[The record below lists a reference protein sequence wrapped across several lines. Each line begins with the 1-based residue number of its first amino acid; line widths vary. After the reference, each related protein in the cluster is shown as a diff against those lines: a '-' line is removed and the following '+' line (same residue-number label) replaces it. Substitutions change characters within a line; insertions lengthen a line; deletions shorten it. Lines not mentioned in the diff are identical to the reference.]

1 MKTGSAAVAGCVAKS
16 SHVPRVYF
24 SYPRSLPLPV
34 FLVRGAGARRPVSFV
49 VAIAAA
55 YLCVTELAVASLN

>member
-1 MKTGSAAVAGCVAKS
+1 MKS

-24 SYPRSLPLPV
+24 YPCALVSSLPLPPF
-34 FLVRGAGARRPVSFV
+34 FLVHTGARRLVSFV

-55 YLCVTELAVASLN
+55 YLCVTEFAVASFN